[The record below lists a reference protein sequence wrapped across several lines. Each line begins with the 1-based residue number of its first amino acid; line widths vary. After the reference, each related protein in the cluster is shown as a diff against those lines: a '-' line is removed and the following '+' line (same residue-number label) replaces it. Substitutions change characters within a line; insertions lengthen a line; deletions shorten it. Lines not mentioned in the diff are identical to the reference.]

1 MQTARAVRSSA
12 PPFRFPHR
20 APTAPP
26 LTVRR
31 AVGGVLALWA
41 TVAALLAV
49 AALVI
54 LRDFWD

>member
-12 PPFRFPHR
+12 PFHVPHR

-41 TVAALLAV
+41 AVAALLTVAV
-49 AALVI
+49 LVI
-54 LRDFWD
+54 LRDLWD